1 MMRKRRTGNQG
12 FTMIELIIVIV
23 IIGILAAIAVPKYLD
38 LRTQARV
45 AARDGLTG
53 NIRAAAS
60 IAYANAAV
68 NNLGDI
74 NATSVY
80 SYLAETGGL
89 TFAGTVFTATNIGG
103 NTYNWTFTTP
113 AGIGSPSPTT

>member
-1 MMRKRRTGNQG
+1 MKKITNHG

-23 IIGILAAIAVPKYLD
+23 IIGILAAIAVPRYLD
-38 LRTQARV
+38 LRDQARV

-60 IAYANAAV
+60 IAYANASV
-68 NNLGDI
+68 NNLGAI

-80 SYLAETGGL
+80 GSLAETGGL
-89 TFAGTVFTATNIGG
+89 TFAGTIFTGTVGG
-103 NTYNWTFTTP
+103 VAYTWTFNAP